1 MPIVPELNQQP
12 FMPKSLP
19 SVDQLTRALEVTRQ
33 IEKLQAELASI
44 LGGDFKAMG
53 KLPKA
58 EKTGGRKR
66 REMSPEAKEKIA
78 AAQRLRWARQKKA
91 DKKA

>member
-1 MPIVPELNQQP
+1 
-12 FMPKSLP
+12 MPKSLP

-33 IEKLQAELASI
+33 IEKLQAELNSI
-44 LGGDFKAMG
+44 LGGNYKSVG

-58 EKTGGRKR
+58 EKQGRKK

-91 DKKA
+91 EKKG